1 MTTQS
6 RLGAQVRAAKQFSSK
21 DAVIPCHIPTVIIC
35 GGDYNAAALLEQIL
49 YWSGRTDNK
58 DGWIAKTYE
67 DWGKELWKSP
77 NTIRDT
83 IKRLESKTLVE
94 TRVFRSQFYEF
105 RAVQHVRINEPGY
118 AEALDNALNTIEAQD
133 GQVDNPI
140 RTTKSVVLKGE
151 RNPSSYIAETTPE
164 TTERT
169 LSAVSDELPDHLSPA
184 DRRIVN
190 LTEVPRPNGDG
201 GALAYTLIEAYCDAW
216 GVVAERFRKQWHR
229 THAKGAASLAEL
241 SATPEEVTAM
251 VAERRAKNKQ
261 PDECPLAWLANDYV
275 GWKSRQLAPAP
286 RVLSETERAA
296 QEAALEAERRAWREA
311 EGLS

>member
-1 MTTQS
+1 MTTKL
-6 RLGAQVRAAKQFSSK
+6 RREAQTRAARQFSSK

-35 GGDYNAAALLEQIL
+35 GGDYNSAALLEQIL

-133 GQVDNPI
+133 EQSGNPI
-140 RTTKSVVLKGE
+140 RTTKSVVLKEE
-151 RNPSSYIAETTPE
+151 RNPSSYIAETTTE
-164 TTERT
+164 TTER
-169 LSAVSDELPDHLSPA
+169 SARSLETDELPDHLSPST
-184 DRRIVN
+184 RHILSLPEPN
-190 LTEVPRPNGDG
+190 RPAGDG
-201 GALAYTLIEAYCDAW
+201 GAAGY
-216 GVVAERFRKQWHR
+216 
-229 THAKGAASLAEL
+229 
-241 SATPEEVTAM
+241 
-251 VAERRAKNKQ
+251 
-261 PDECPLAWLANDYV
+261 
-275 GWKSRQLAPAP
+275 
-286 RVLSETERAA
+286 
-296 QEAALEAERRAWREA
+296 ALVC
-311 EGLS
+311 LL

>member
-1 MTTQS
+1 MTTKL
-6 RLGAQVRAAKQFSSK
+6 RREAQTRAARQFSSK

-35 GGDYNAAALLEQIL
+35 GGDYNSAALLEQIL

-133 GQVDNPI
+133 EQSDNPN
-140 RTTKSVVLKGE
+140 RTTKSVVLKEE
-151 RNPSSYIAETTPE
+151 RNPSSYIAETTTE
-164 TTERT
+164 TTERDT
-169 LSAVSDELPDHLSPA
+169 RSLETDELPDHLTPA
-184 DRRIVN
+184 QRKVIQLPD
-190 LTEVPRPNGDG
+190 VPRPQPDG
-201 GALAYTLIEAYCDAW
+201 GAQAFAIVEAYADAW
-216 GVVAERFRKQWHR
+216 DITTPRYRDNLRITYRKPAEQL
-229 THAKGAASLAEL
+229 ASMG
-241 SATPEEVTAM
+241 ATPDEVRAM
-251 VAERRAKNKQ
+251 CEERRARGKQ
-261 PDECPLAWLANDYV
+261 PDEVPLTFLARDYV
-275 GWKSRQLAPAP
+275 SWKSRPAAAP
-286 RVLSETERAA
+286 TAA
-296 QEAALEAERRAWREA
+296 GSFWGRDLTDGE
-311 EGLS
+311 